1 MTDRDEEPT
10 RRSTDAP
17 DAREPDVPAP
27 DAEAPDAAEP
37 DAPEPDAEAPDT
49 EAEAAG
55 HDETSTPADDLHPVQ
70 REARARRLGRRV
82 PLVAGIVGVVL
93 AALLGLVIMARFDGL
108 PFEFDEEWA
117 EELFEAR
124 GPVGDIFAFFMND
137 LGGGVFGVFV
147 VPILTAVVLLLCRRP
162 WGALY
167 FIVASIVSAGAVQLL
182 KNLFGRAR
190 PEDIL
195 VHSDFGSFPSGHVAN
210 AATIAVAIGVIVPI
224 VWVWIA
230 GAAYTFLMAV
240 SRTYL
245 GAHWLSDT
253 MGGLLVGAGA
263 ALVLWAVFATPL
275 ERERLAWIARVSKRN
290 AERAQAHVTPPA
302 RPRDT
307 VA

>member
-1 MTDRDEEPT
+1 M
-10 RRSTDAP
+10 
-17 DAREPDVPAP
+17 
-27 DAEAPDAAEP
+27 
-37 DAPEPDAEAPDT
+37 
-49 EAEAAG
+49 
-55 HDETSTPADDLHPVQ
+55 
-70 REARARRLGRRV
+70 
-82 PLVAGIVGVVL
+82 
-93 AALLGLVIMARFDGL
+93 AALLGLVIMARSDGS

-117 EELFEAR
+117 EDVFEAR
-124 GPVGDIFAFFMND
+124 GPVGDVFAFFMND

-147 VPILTAVVLLLCRRP
+147 VPIVIAVVLLICRRP

-167 FIVASIVSAGAVQLL
+167 FIVASAASAGVVQLL

-230 GAAYTFLMAV
+230 GAAYTVLMAV

-253 MGGLLVGAGA
+253 LGGLLVGAGV
-263 ALVLWAVFATPL
+263 ALRAVGGRSPRGSSASGWPGST
-275 ERERLAWIARVSKRN
+275 RVSKRN
-290 AERAQAHVTPPA
+290 AARAQAHVTPPA
-302 RPRDT
+302 RARDLESLI
-307 VA
+307 VRVGARKRRVQRCRIALNG